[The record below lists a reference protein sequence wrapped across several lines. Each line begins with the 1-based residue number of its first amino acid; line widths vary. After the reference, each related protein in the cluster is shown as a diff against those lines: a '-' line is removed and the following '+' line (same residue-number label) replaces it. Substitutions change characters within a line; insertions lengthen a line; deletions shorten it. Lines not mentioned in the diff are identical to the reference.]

1 MAWMLQF
8 IASPRM
14 MILVNVCFIRTRVFS
29 FISIHKFFKELYTIV
44 VLNGVGR
51 FIGLTYITG
60 LGMGAQSVIGVSYK
74 MGHVWPTLLLVLE
87 LVTNIID
94 SKWLILFV
102 CLFIRYKNY
111 IMMVGQAFS
120 LQISFSWTFV
130 LKHTW
135 TSAHRILS
143 VRDKFYGLI
152 SNYLS
157 HKITI
162 FSVFKLFKS

>member
-1 MAWMLQF
+1 
-8 IASPRM
+8 M

-51 FIGLTYITG
+51 FIGLTYIMG

-94 SKWLILFV
+94 SK
-102 CLFIRYKNY
+102 
-111 IMMVGQAFS
+111 
-120 LQISFSWTFV
+120 
-130 LKHTW
+130 
-135 TSAHRILS
+135 
-143 VRDKFYGLI
+143 
-152 SNYLS
+152 
-157 HKITI
+157 
-162 FSVFKLFKS
+162 

>member
-14 MILVNVCFIRTRVFS
+14 MILVNVCFIRTRVFP
-29 FISIHKFFKELYTIV
+29 FISIQMFLKELYSIV

-51 FIGLTYITG
+51 FIGLTYIMG

-74 MGHVWPTLLLVLE
+74 MGHVWPRLLLVLE